1 MHGNINQ
8 ITACTVA
15 MAATT
20 VATVASNNQNLT
32 IPGLRLQTDQILSV
46 SKPTFTGDEGGEMQP
61 HLDWVV
67 MGDDTLQLFITNPS
81 DGNYVFAAQDLTI
94 VVARFDHFIG
104 DGL

>member
-15 MAATT
+15 MAAVT
-20 VATVASNNQNLT
+20 VAAASSENQDLT
-32 IPGLRLQTDQILSV
+32 IPGLRLQTDQVLSI

-67 MGDDTLQLFITNPS
+67 TADDTLNLFITNPTAG
-81 DGNYVFAAQDLTI
+81 DYVFAAQDLTI
-94 VVARFDHFIG
+94 VIGRFDHFIG